1 MEFRRLGKSELNI
14 SPIVFGAWA
23 IGGWMWGGSDEKAAV
38 EAIHAS
44 IDAGVNLIDTAAV
57 YGMGASEEIVGK
69 AIKGKRD
76 KVLIATKGGRNWNTD
91 TGSMIFETEDTSGN
105 KVTVRSNSRPDLLK
119 KECEDSLR
127 RLGVDVID
135 LYQIHW
141 PDLTFPID
149 EAVAGL
155 EQLKKEG
162 KVRAVGVSNYNI
174 DQLKTAAAAAQLD
187 SLQPSYS
194 LIQRDIEKEI
204 VAFCLEENIGIIC
217 YSPME
222 RGLLT
227 GAVSASRVFPPSDHR
242 STHRFF
248 TPENRQNIL
257 SALEEIKPIA
267 DKHKASFAQVVLRWT
282 IDQPGITAA
291 IVGARD
297 AKQASHNIGALNV
310 RLSEEE
316 KSEMSR
322 VFERCAEKM
331 TAKA

>member
-1 MEFRRLGKSELNI
+1 MELRRLGKSELSI

-23 IGGWMWGGSDEKAAV
+23 IGGWMWGGSDEKAAI

-44 IDAGVNLIDTAAV
+44 IDAGINTIDTAAV
-57 YGMGASEEIVGK
+57 YGMGASEEIVAK

-76 KVLIATKGGRNWNTD
+76 KVILATKGGRNWNTD
-91 TGSMIFETEDTSGN
+91 TGSMPFETTDPAGKN
-105 KVTVRSNSRPDLLK
+105 VTVRSNSRPQELK
-119 KECEDSLR
+119 KECEQSLR
-127 RLGVDVID
+127 RLGVEVID

-141 PDLTFPID
+141 PDLTFPIE

-162 KVRAVGVSNYNI
+162 KIRAAGVSNYNFE
-174 DQLKTAAAAAQLD
+174 QLKAASEAASID
-187 SLQPSYS
+187 SLQPPYS
-194 LIQRDIEKEI
+194 LLQRDIETEI
-204 VAFCLEENIGIIC
+204 VPFCRKEQIGIIC

-227 GAVSASRVFPPSDHR
+227 GAVSASRVFPASDHR

-248 TPENRQNIL
+248 TSENRRHVL

-267 DKHKASFAQVVLRWT
+267 DRHKASFAQIVIRWT

-297 AKQASHNIGALNV
+297 AQQAKENARAMAV
-310 RLSEEE
+310 RLTDEE
-316 KSEMSR
+316 KSQMSR
-322 VFERCAEKM
+322 VFEQCAHRMK
-331 TAKA
+331 TGG